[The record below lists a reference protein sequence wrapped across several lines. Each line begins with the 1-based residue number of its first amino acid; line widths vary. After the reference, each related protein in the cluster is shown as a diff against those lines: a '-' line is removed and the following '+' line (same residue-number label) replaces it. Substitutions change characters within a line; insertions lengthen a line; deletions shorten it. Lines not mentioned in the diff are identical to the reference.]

1 MESALDTLRTA
12 LADGATAEQRAAG
25 ITTCR
30 AMLAALEASP
40 GQPLPVASPAA
51 ATPSSGMPTSLA
63 GLTLDQVLDLAIG
76 KMRSML
82 PPDKLADTQP
92 NQPPLAI
99 QLFRGTS

>member
-40 GQPLPVASPAA
+40 GQPLPVAPPA

-82 PPDKLADTQP
+82 PPDKLAATQP